1 MGILSL
7 FKTPKDDP
15 LDMPETAFGEL
26 QEDKYKGELELV
38 DRYQTFVGELLRLS
52 LLGIAVFG
60 YLYKITFEN
69 NANMEI
75 AKYPAAAGVVMFGIC
90 ALTALIFRYFATE
103 GARFYIQALRY
114 TPTNNA
120 GRAQEERAEESINA
134 RHGKVVICRWSK
146 ASAAIALGLGG
157 VSESAA
163 FCLLLF
169 AP

>member
-15 LDMPETAFGEL
+15 LDMPETVFGEL
-26 QEDKYKGELELV
+26 QEDKYKVELELV

-114 TPTNNA
+114 TPTKITVCVL
-120 GRAQEERAEESINA
+120 SS
-134 RHGKVVICRWSK
+134 V
-146 ASAAIALGLGG
+146 
-157 VSESAA
+157 
-163 FCLLLF
+163 
-169 AP
+169 